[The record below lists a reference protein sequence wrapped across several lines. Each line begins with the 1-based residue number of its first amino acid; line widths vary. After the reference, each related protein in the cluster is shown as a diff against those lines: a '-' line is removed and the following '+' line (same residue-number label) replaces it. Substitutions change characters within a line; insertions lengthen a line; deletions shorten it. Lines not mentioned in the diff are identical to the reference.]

1 MHDTETTGARLR
13 VLRRWRGMTLTELA
27 GLAGVSVSFLSMVE
41 HGQRMLDRRSH
52 IAAVAS
58 ALKVSETE
66 LVGGPHLSPDRLQS
80 DPHMGIPPLRVALQ
94 TNTLTSPAVD
104 RARPLAELADEMAN
118 TVEPQRRANDYV
130 RMGNL
135 LSPLID
141 ELHLHAAEPEDEA
154 AQRLALQMLVE
165 SCCCASGMA
174 KNLNYPDLAYL
185 AALRAEEA
193 AGLLGDPVQQGKADF
208 VWLLSMPRAG
218 SWDRTLVAAERAAG
232 ALEPHEPMINWQSF
246 SAAT

>member
-104 RARPLAELADEMAN
+104 RARPVQELADEMADSIW
-118 TVEPQRRANDYV
+118 PLRRACDYV
-130 RMGNL
+130 QIGHL
-135 LSPLID
+135 LPPLID
-141 ELHLHAAEPEDEA
+141 ELHLHVAQPADEFSH
-154 AQRLALQMLVE
+154 RLALETLVE
-165 SCCCASGMA
+165 ACGCASAMA
-174 KNLNYPDLAYL
+174 KSLNYMDLAYL
-185 AALRAEEA
+185 AALRGEDAEVLA
-193 AGLLGDPVQQGKADF
+193 PWPSPRHPARQCARIGLTARRPTPPTRRRR
-208 VWLLSMPRAG
+208 PR
-218 SWDRTLVAAERAAG
+218 D
-232 ALEPHEPMINWQSF
+232 
-246 SAAT
+246 

>member
-1 MHDTETTGARLR
+1 MYDTETTGARLR

-94 TNTLTSPAVD
+94 TKTLPSPAVD

-135 LSPLID
+135 LS
-141 ELHLHAAEPEDEA
+141 
-154 AQRLALQMLVE
+154 R
-165 SCCCASGMA
+165 
-174 KNLNYPDLAYL
+174 
-185 AALRAEEA
+185 
-193 AGLLGDPVQQGKADF
+193 
-208 VWLLSMPRAG
+208 
-218 SWDRTLVAAERAAG
+218 
-232 ALEPHEPMINWQSF
+232 
-246 SAAT
+246 